1 MVNILSASKRFLG
14 DALDSVKA
22 YVIFHNIVRK
32 NGGCNFK
39 NTLTTTDLY
48 DFLLACGSVLR
59 DRMEAKEVI
68 NTFAEYFITN
78 VRSISIDYNRESM
91 HHATSIE
98 DTFKD
103 WLWLKLLKASIISIR
118 YNVTIKWFS

>member
-68 NTFAEYFITN
+68 NTFAEYFISDRN
-78 VRSISIDYNRESM
+78 SIS
-91 HHATSIE
+91 
-98 DTFKD
+98 
-103 WLWLKLLKASIISIR
+103 WQLKI
-118 YNVTIKWFS
+118 NFT